1 MYCEEFL
8 CGNKFVALVLVLLST
23 CRPRIQE
30 VCELFTGDL
39 CKFTY
44 EESGRFDFILK
55 TVPFHQ
61 EKKENEESADSY
73 DWKTLIWC
81 SIHLWCK

>member
-1 MYCEEFL
+1 MHCEEFL

-23 CRPRIQE
+23 CIPWIQE
-30 VCELFTGDL
+30 VCELFTRGI

-44 EESGRFDFILK
+44 EGSGSFDFLPK

-61 EKKENEESADSY
+61 EEKEKEESADSC
-73 DWKTLIWC
+73 D
-81 SIHLWCK
+81 